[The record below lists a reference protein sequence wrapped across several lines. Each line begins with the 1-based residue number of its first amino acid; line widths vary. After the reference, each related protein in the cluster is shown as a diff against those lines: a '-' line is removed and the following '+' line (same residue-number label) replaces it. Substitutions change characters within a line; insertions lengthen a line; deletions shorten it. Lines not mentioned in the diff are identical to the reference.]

1 MCPFPH
7 VPCPHVPLSLCPC
20 VPMSLSLSLSLSP
33 LPTSRCPCP
42 YPMSPSLS
50 PCPMSLSPSLP
61 LSLLSPCPLS
71 PSLSPCPCPHVPVPM
86 SPCPHVPIPCPCPC
100 PHVPVPLSPVPLS
113 PADDAPRFRRRG
125 TLSLSWGPEPTLTLT
140 QKPLGDE
147 ERARLREV
155 AARDGL
161 YRVRVPRRPLGPGE
175 EGGSEFVTSFVRAC
189 ALLES
194 HLSDQLSLHLDVA
207 GHVVALGVV
216 AAPGTCRG
224 SAVPDGHLELFNTSV
239 ALRQPLPAATP
250 ETAAFI
256 RHLEQEQAQR
266 ARNPQEQKSFFAK
279 YWMYIIPIVLFLM
292 MSGAPDAGGA
302 QGGGTGGGGGA
313 GVR

>member
-1 MCPFPH
+1 MAAPWP
-7 VPCPHVPLSLCPC
+7 VPLLALLAAGAALGRAGGLCRGGSGTGTGTRAGDTESC
-20 VPMSLSLSLSLSP
+20 RVSLSLEHSFEL
-33 LPTSRCPCP
+33 
-42 YPMSPSLS
+42 
-50 PCPMSLSPSLP
+50 
-61 LSLLSPCPLS
+61 
-71 PSLSPCPCPHVPVPM
+71 
-86 SPCPHVPIPCPCPC
+86 
-100 PHVPVPLSPVPLS
+100 
-113 PADDAPRFRRRG
+113 DDAPRFRRRG
-125 TLSLSWGPEPTLTLT
+125 TLALSWGPEPALALT

-224 SAVPDGHLELFNTSV
+224 SQVEDGHLELFNTSV

-302 QGGGTGGGGGA
+302 QGGGTGGGGG
-313 GVR
+313 GGGQVRPPPKKNHPLTPPRGGWAIKLWETPNVV

>member
-1 MCPFPH
+1 MAA
-7 VPCPHVPLSLCPC
+7 PLRVLLLALLAAGAALGDGGTCRGTGTGTGTRPGDTESCR
-20 VPMSLSLSLSLSP
+20 VSLSLEHSFEL
-33 LPTSRCPCP
+33 
-42 YPMSPSLS
+42 
-50 PCPMSLSPSLP
+50 
-61 LSLLSPCPLS
+61 
-71 PSLSPCPCPHVPVPM
+71 
-86 SPCPHVPIPCPCPC
+86 
-100 PHVPVPLSPVPLS
+100 
-113 PADDAPRFRRRG
+113 DDAPRFQRRG
-125 TLSLSWGPEPTLTLT
+125 TLSLSPGPDPALALT

-147 ERARLREV
+147 DRARLREV

-161 YRVRVPRRPLGPGE
+161 YRVRVPRKASGPGE
-175 EGGSEFVTSFVRAC
+175 EGGAGYVTSFVRAC

-194 HLSDQLSLHLDVA
+194 HLSDQLTLHVDVA
-207 GHVVALGVV
+207 GNVVALGVV
-216 AAPGTCRG
+216 AVPGTCRG
-224 SAVPDGHLELFNTSV
+224 TEVEDVDLELFNTSV

-292 MSGAPDAGGA
+292 MSGAPDAGA
-302 QGGGTGGGGGA
+302 QGGGWGWGGA

>member
-1 MCPFPH
+1 MAPPWP
-7 VPCPHVPLSLCPC
+7 VLLPALLAAGAALGEAGGLCRGIPGTGTGSRPGDTESC
-20 VPMSLSLSLSLSP
+20 RVSLSLEHSFEL
-33 LPTSRCPCP
+33 
-42 YPMSPSLS
+42 
-50 PCPMSLSPSLP
+50 
-61 LSLLSPCPLS
+61 
-71 PSLSPCPCPHVPVPM
+71 
-86 SPCPHVPIPCPCPC
+86 
-100 PHVPVPLSPVPLS
+100 
-113 PADDAPRFRRRG
+113 DDSPRFRRRG
-125 TLSLSWGPEPTLTLT
+125 TLALSSGPEPAVTLT

-175 EGGSEFVTSFVRAC
+175 EGGTEFVTSFVRAC
-189 ALLES
+189 SLLES
-194 HLSDQLSLHLDVA
+194 RLSDQLALHLDVA
-207 GHVVALGVV
+207 GHVVALAVV
-216 AAPGTCRG
+216 AAPGSCRG
-224 SAVPDGHLELFNTSV
+224 AEVEDGDLELFNTSV
-239 ALRQPLPAATP
+239 TLRQPQPAATP

>member
-1 MCPFPH
+1 MAAPW
-7 VPCPHVPLSLCPC
+7 PLPLLALLAAGAALGRAGGLCRGGSGTGTGTRAGDTESC
-20 VPMSLSLSLSLSP
+20 RVSLSLEHSFEL
-33 LPTSRCPCP
+33 
-42 YPMSPSLS
+42 
-50 PCPMSLSPSLP
+50 
-61 LSLLSPCPLS
+61 
-71 PSLSPCPCPHVPVPM
+71 
-86 SPCPHVPIPCPCPC
+86 
-100 PHVPVPLSPVPLS
+100 
-113 PADDAPRFRRRG
+113 DDAPRFRRRG
-125 TLSLSWGPEPTLTLT
+125 TLVLSWGPEPALALA

-175 EGGSEFVTSFVRAC
+175 DGGSEFVTSFVRAC

-207 GHVVALGVV
+207 GHVVALGLV

-224 SAVPDGHLELFNTSV
+224 SQVEDGHLELFNTSV

-302 QGGGTGGGGGA
+302 QGGGTGGGGG
-313 GVR
+313 GGGQVRPPKNHPRASHVGDGQ

>member
-1 MCPFPH
+1 MAAA
-7 VPCPHVPLSLCPC
+7 VRVPLLALLMAGAALGGGGGTCRGGPGTGPGSRPGDSESCR
-20 VPMSLSLSLSLSP
+20 VSLSLEHSFEL
-33 LPTSRCPCP
+33 
-42 YPMSPSLS
+42 
-50 PCPMSLSPSLP
+50 
-61 LSLLSPCPLS
+61 
-71 PSLSPCPCPHVPVPM
+71 
-86 SPCPHVPIPCPCPC
+86 
-100 PHVPVPLSPVPLS
+100 
-113 PADDAPRFRRRG
+113 DDAPRFRRRG
-125 TLSLSWGPEPTLTLT
+125 TLSLSPGPEPALALA

-147 ERARLREV
+147 DRARLREV

-161 YRVRVPRRPLGPGE
+161 YRVRVPRRPPAPGE
-175 EGGSEFVTSFVRAC
+175 EEGPGFVTSFVRAC

-194 HLSDQLSLHLDVA
+194 RLSDQLTLHVDVA
-207 GHVVALGVV
+207 GNVVALGVV
-216 AAPGTCRG
+216 ALPGTCRG
-224 SAVPDGHLELFNTSV
+224 TEVEDVELELFNTSV

-302 QGGGTGGGGGA
+302 QGGGAGGGGGA